1 MWTLARPRHLQ
12 IHLLTFTSS
21 NKMVMQTSQVEEFK
35 KITHK
40 VVALFLSH
48 AQNKHDIT
56 NKPVG

>member
-1 MWTLARPRHLQ
+1 
-12 IHLLTFTSS
+12 
-21 NKMVMQTSQVEEFK
+21 MVMQTSQVEEFK